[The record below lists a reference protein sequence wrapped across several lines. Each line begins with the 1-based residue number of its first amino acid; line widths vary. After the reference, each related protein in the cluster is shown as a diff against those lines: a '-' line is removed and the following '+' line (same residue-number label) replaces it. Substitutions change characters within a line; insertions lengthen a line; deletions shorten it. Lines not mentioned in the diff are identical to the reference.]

1 MLVETLDGIQSKWKM
16 SCAAATKKS
25 GPHLKVLEML
35 KELYP
40 TVQILEE
47 VQIQVK
53 KNKDLYLDFYLP
65 LYNIAIEI
73 DGAQHRE
80 YSSFMSGNREGFVR
94 QQSNDVLKEKWC
106 ELNQVSFIRLRDDED
121 IESWKKKFV

>member
-1 MLVETLDGIQSKWKM
+1 MLVQSLDGIESKWQMK
-16 SCAAATKKS
+16 CAAATKRS

-35 KELYP
+35 KELFP
-40 TVQILEE
+40 TIQILEE

-65 LYNIAIEI
+65 LYDIAIEI

-80 YSSFMSGNREGFVR
+80 YNSFMSGSREGFVK
-94 QQSNDVLKEKWC
+94 QQSNDILKERWC
-106 ELNQVSFIRLRDDED
+106 ELNQISFIRLRDDED
-121 IESWKKKFV
+121 VKEWKAKF